1 MFLQFSIHIQPKTQ
15 NSKPAQAQ
23 RLCVVLSTQTT
34 SKNSVQLC
42 PKTRLLFEKKSVIIR
57 VPIYL
62 KSKFI
67 NQNQH

>member
-42 PKTRLLFEKKSVIIR
+42 PKTRLLFEKIR
-57 VPIYL
+57 NHPRANLFKVKI
-62 KSKFI
+62 
-67 NQNQH
+67 H